1 MDNFQ
6 WLSVKYIVSKYKK
19 FNVPSLQRT
28 YRWGEKEI
36 TLLLNDLYEFYNTN
50 KDSTNDFYPLQPLIL
65 KKSNKNDDTWNV
77 LDGQQRLTTIK
88 LIASYLEMDKDYCL
102 DISYDTRVKTKD
114 FLDNIS
120 NKKEED
126 VGTSMELYYIFHAYE
141 VIKAWFQKKE
151 GRKFVEDKERKN
163 AIKNVLFEK
172 ERTRFVVQEMNS
184 DDDEAKTFQNINQGR
199 IPLSCS
205 ELIKALFLG
214 HIFESHKID
223 NNCRFAYS
231 SDGYGLFIP
240 INPIKEK
247 QELTRIQ
254 NIIAKEWNDIE
265 TVLMHDEFY
274 SFVCPEKE
282 KSISRMDFLFKV
294 ACRNEKFK
302 KYNTNDPF
310 NAFYERIKDDKNANI
325 VDTISHCWNEVV
337 KCFNRM
343 QKLYYDFDAYHLV
356 GFCICEDIGISEDFY
371 KYCNEDEKM
380 DEFKTVIREKIK
392 RKVLNDIKI
401 DDLENLQYENN
412 KDQIKEILLLHN
424 LQSYSDEKLRFPF
437 NLYDGGKN
445 YDIEHI
451 HATAEEKADKKSR
464 YEWYKINNSAIKKK
478 KEKLEGK
485 LKEKL
490 KEKSKDSDDL
500 KDKIGEFDFFE
511 KGYEKIEKGYEK
523 KNFDSFKDDRFNDLR
538 EIMIKDNLDNE
549 KEDLSKDDG
558 IKNLCLLDSTTNRS
572 YKNSLFITKRE
583 MILKKAKG
591 EMDKEGYVYP
601 LLLCTER
608 IFLKFYSDVDSDD
621 NLNFWTSNN
630 REAYLKDISKKV
642 TDFLKLKGEDTNG

>member
-1 MDNFQ
+1 MDNSQ
-6 WLSVKYIVSKYKK
+6 WLSVKDIVSKYKK

-50 KDSTNDFYPLQPLIL
+50 EDSTNDFYPLQPLIL

-88 LIASYLEMDKDYCL
+88 LIASYLEMGKDYCL
-102 DISYDTRVKTKD
+102 DISYDTREKTKD

-126 VGTSMELYYIFHAYE
+126 VGKSMELYYIFHAYE
-141 VIKAWFQKKE
+141 VIKAWFQKDTEKI
-151 GRKFVEDKERKN
+151 N
-163 AIKNVLFEK
+163 AIRNVLFEK

-254 NIIAKEWNDIE
+254 NFIAKEWNDIE

-282 KSISRMDFLFKV
+282 KSINRMDFLFKV

-302 KYNTNDPF
+302 KYKTDDPF
-310 NAFYERIKDDKNANI
+310 NAFYECIKDGNVVDNI
-325 VDTISHCWNEVV
+325 SCCWNVV
-337 KCFNRM
+337 FKCFNRM

-356 GFCICEDIGISEDFY
+356 GFCNCEHIGISEDFY
-371 KYCNEDEKM
+371 KYCNDDEKM
-380 DEFKTVIREKIK
+380 DEFKTAIREKIK
-392 RKVLNDIKI
+392 RKVLKDIKI
-401 DDLENLQYENN
+401 DDLKNLQYENN

-464 YEWYKINNSAIKKK
+464 YEWFETNHSHIEKK
-478 KEKLEGK
+478 KEKLKGLFEIFEEGFK
-485 LKEKL
+485 
-490 KEKSKDSDDL
+490 
-500 KDKIGEFDFFE
+500 
-511 KGYEKIEKGYEK
+511 K
-523 KNFDSFKDDRFNDLR
+523 KNCDIFKDDKFNDLR
-538 EIMIKDNLDNE
+538 KIMINDNLDNGNE

-558 IKNLCLLDSTTNRS
+558 IRNLCLLDSTTNRS
-572 YKNSLFITKRE
+572 YKNSLFITKKE

-591 EMDKEGYVYP
+591 EMDKENYVYP

-608 IFLKFYSDVDSDD
+608 IFLKFYSNVDSDD
-621 NLNFWTSNN
+621 NLNFWTKNN
-630 REAYLKDISKKV
+630 REAYFKDISKKV
-642 TDFLKLKGEDTNG
+642 TAFLKLKGEDTNG

>member
-1 MDNFQ
+1 MDNSQ
-6 WLSVKYIVSKYKK
+6 WLSVKDIVSKYKK

-50 KDSTNDFYPLQPLIL
+50 EDSTNDFYPLQPLIL
-65 KKSNKNDDTWNV
+65 KKNNQDDDTWNV

-88 LIASYLEMDKDYCL
+88 LIASFLKMDKDYCL
-102 DISYDTRVKTKD
+102 DISYDTREKTKD

-126 VGTSMELYYIFHAYE
+126 VGKSMELYYIFHAYE

-240 INPIKEK
+240 IDPIKER
-247 QELTRIQ
+247 QSLTRLQ
-254 NIIAKEWNDIE
+254 NIIAKEWDDIE

-282 KSISRMDFLFKV
+282 KSINRMDFLFKV

-302 KYNTNDPF
+302 KYNTDDPF
-310 NAFYERIKDDKNANI
+310 NAIYECIKDGNVVDNI
-325 VDTISHCWNEVV
+325 FCCWNVV
-337 KCFNRM
+337 FKCFNRM

-356 GFCICEDIGISEDFY
+356 GFCNCENIGISDDFY
-371 KYCNEDEKM
+371 KYCNDDEKM
-380 DEFKTVIREKIK
+380 DEFKTAIRVKIQG
-392 RKVLNDIKI
+392 KVLND
-401 DDLENLQYENN
+401 DDLDEELKRLKYEDN
-412 KDQIKEILLLHN
+412 KDEIKEILLLHN

-464 YEWYKINNSAIKKK
+464 YEWFKTNYSDIKRT
-478 KEKLEGK
+478 
-485 LKEKL
+485 KEKL
-490 KEKSKDSDDL
+490 KDSDYKNEISPRFENAKDL
-500 KDKIGEFDFFE
+500 FKFFE
-511 KGYEKIEKGYEK
+511 EGYDEEGCEK
-523 KNFDSFKDDRFNDLR
+523 KYLDKFKVEEFNKLR

-591 EMDKEGYVYP
+591 EMGKEYYVYP

-608 IFLKFYSDVDSDD
+608 IFLKFYSNVDSDD
-621 NLNFWTSNN
+621 NLNFWTLKN
-630 REAYLKDISKKV
+630 REAYLKDISNKV
-642 TDFLKLKGEDTNG
+642 TEFLKLKGEDTNG

>member
-50 KDSTNDFYPLQPLIL
+50 EDSTNDFYPLQPLIL

-102 DISYDTRVKTKD
+102 DISYDTREKTKD

-141 VIKAWFQKKE
+141 VIKAWFQKEKDTE
-151 GRKFVEDKERKN
+151 KIN
-163 AIKNVLFEK
+163 AIRNVLFEK

-282 KSISRMDFLFKV
+282 KSINRMDFLFKV

-302 KYNTNDPF
+302 KYNTDDPF
-310 NAFYERIKDDKNANI
+310 NAIYECIKDGNVNVVDNI
-325 VDTISHCWNEVV
+325 SCCWNVV
-337 KCFNRM
+337 FKCFNRM
-343 QKLYYDFDAYHLV
+343 QKLYFDFDAYHLV
-356 GFCICEDIGISEDFY
+356 GFCNCEHIGISEDFY
-371 KYCNEDEKM
+371 KYCNDDEKM
-380 DEFKTVIREKIK
+380 DEFKTAIREKIK
-392 RKVLNDIKI
+392 GKVLNGIKI
-401 DDLENLQYENN
+401 DDLHYGESND
-412 KDQIKEILLLHN
+412 KIKEILLLHN

-464 YEWYKINNSAIKKK
+464 IEWYKINNSAIKN
-478 KEKLEGK
+478 EE
-485 LKEKL
+485 EKL
-490 KEKSKDSDDL
+490 KNSKDS
-500 KDKIGEFDFFE
+500 KDSKSF
-511 KGYEKIEKGYEK
+511 YL
-523 KNFDSFKDDRFNDLR
+523 FDSFEKSYKGNNFDIFNKDEEFNKLR
-538 EIMIKDNLDNE
+538 EIMIKVNLDNE

-591 EMDKEGYVYP
+591 EMDKEYCVYP

-608 IFLKFYSDVDSDD
+608 IFLKFYSNVDSDD
-621 NLNFWTSNN
+621 NLNFWTEKN
-630 REAYLKDISKKV
+630 REAYLKDISNKV

>member
-1 MDNFQ
+1 MDNSQ
-6 WLSVKYIVSKYKK
+6 WLSVKDIVSKYKK

-65 KKSNKNDDTWNV
+65 KKSNQNDDTWNV

-88 LIASYLEMDKDYCL
+88 LIASFFEMDKDYCL
-102 DISYDTRVKTKD
+102 DISYDTREKTKD

-126 VGTSMELYYIFHAYE
+126 VGKSMELYYIFHAYE
-141 VIKAWFQKKE
+141 VIKAWFQKNKKE
-151 GRKFVEDKERKN
+151 KDTEKIN
-163 AIKNVLFEK
+163 AIRNVLFEK

-231 SDGYGLFIP
+231 FDGYGLFIP

-254 NIIAKEWNDIE
+254 NFIAKEWNDIE

-274 SFVCPEKE
+274 SFVCPEKDR
-282 KSISRMDFLFKV
+282 SINRMDFLFEV
-294 ACRNEKFK
+294 VCGNERYK
-302 KYNTNDPF
+302 KYKTDDPF
-310 NAFYERIKDDKNANI
+310 NAIYERIKDDKNANI

-371 KYCNEDEKM
+371 KYCNEDEKL
-380 DEFKTVIREKIK
+380 DEFKTAIRVKIK
-392 RKVLNDIKI
+392 GKVLSGLKT
-401 DDLENLQYENN
+401 DDLDEELKGLRYKEN
-412 KDQIKEILLLHN
+412 KDKIKEILLLHN
-424 LQSYSDEKLRFPF
+424 LQSYSYEKIRFPF

-451 HATAEEKADKKSR
+451 HATAEEKADKNSR
-464 YEWYKINNSAIKKK
+464 YEWFETNLSHIKK
-478 KEKLEGK
+478 E
-485 LKEKL
+485 KEKL
-490 KEKSKDSDDL
+490 KGL
-500 KDKIGEFDFFE
+500 FE
-511 KGYEKIEKGYEK
+511 IFEEGYKK
-523 KNFDSFKDDRFNDLR
+523 KNRDIFKDDKFNDLR
-538 EIMIKDNLDNE
+538 KIMINDNLDNGNE
-549 KEDLSKDDG
+549 KEDFLKDNNG
-558 IKNLCLLDSTTNRS
+558 IWNLCLLDSTTNRT

-591 EMDKEGYVYP
+591 EMDKEDYVYP

-608 IFLKFYSDVDSDD
+608 IFLKFYSNVDSDD
-621 NLNFWTSNN
+621 NLNFWTKNN

-642 TDFLKLKGEDTNG
+642 TEFLKLKGEDTNG

>member
-1 MDNFQ
+1 MDNSQ
-6 WLSVKYIVSKYKK
+6 WLSVKDIVSKYKK

-65 KKSNKNDDTWNV
+65 KKSNQNDDTWNV

-88 LIASYLEMDKDYCL
+88 LIASFFEMDKDYCL
-102 DISYDTRVKTKD
+102 DISYDTREKTKD

-126 VGTSMELYYIFHAYE
+126 VGKSMELYYIFHAYE
-141 VIKAWFQKKE
+141 VIKAWFQKNKKE
-151 GRKFVEDKERKN
+151 KDTEKID
-163 AIKNVLFEK
+163 AIRNVLFEK
-172 ERTRFVVQEMNS
+172 ERTRFVVQEMNI

-214 HIFESHKID
+214 HIFESHKND

-240 INPIKEK
+240 INPIKER
-247 QELTRIQ
+247 QSLTRLQ
-254 NIIAKEWNDIE
+254 NIIAKEWDDIE

-274 SFVCPEKE
+274 SFVCPEKDR
-282 KSISRMDFLFKV
+282 SINRMDFLFEV
-294 ACRNEKFK
+294 VCGNEKYK
-302 KYNTNDPF
+302 KYKTNDPF
-310 NAFYERIKDDKNANI
+310 NAIYERIKDDKKSNI

-371 KYCNEDEKM
+371 KYCNEDEKL
-380 DEFKTVIREKIK
+380 DEFKTAIRVKIK
-392 RKVLNDIKI
+392 GKVLSGLKT
-401 DDLENLQYENN
+401 DDLDEWLKGLRYKEN
-412 KDQIKEILLLHN
+412 KGQIKLILLLHN
-424 LQSYSDEKLRFPF
+424 LQSYSYEKIRFPF

-464 YEWYKINNSAIKKK
+464 YEWFDTNHNAIKNNIK
-478 KEKLEGK
+478 K
-485 LKEKL
+485 LKNPNL
-490 KEKSKDSDDL
+490 ITL
-500 KDKIGEFDFFE
+500 
-511 KGYEKIEKGYEK
+511 
-523 KNFDSFKDDRFNDLR
+523 FDSFEEAYGEKKSDKKLDKFKNDKEFNKLR
-538 EIMIKDNLDNE
+538 DIMIIDNFDNDDA
-549 KEDLSKDDG
+549 KEYFSTKDG
-558 IKNLCLLDSTTNRS
+558 IWNLCLLDSTTNRT

-591 EMDKEGYVYP
+591 EMDKEYYVYP

-608 IFLKFYSDVDSDD
+608 IFLKFYSNVDSDD
-621 NLNFWTSNN
+621 NLNFWTKNN

>member
-50 KDSTNDFYPLQPLIL
+50 EDSTNDFYPLQPLIL

-88 LIASYLEMDKDYCL
+88 LIASFLEMDKDYCL
-102 DISYDTRVKTKD
+102 DISYDTREKTKD

-151 GRKFVEDKERKN
+151 GRKFVEDKKRKN

-172 ERTRFVVQEMNS
+172 ERTRFVVQEMNI

-214 HIFESHKID
+214 HIFENNKID
-223 NNCRFAYS
+223 NSCRFVYS

-240 INPIKEK
+240 IDPIKER
-247 QELTRIQ
+247 QSLTRLQ
-254 NIIAKEWNDIE
+254 NIIAKEWDDIE

-274 SFVCPEKE
+274 SFVCPEKDR
-282 KSISRMDFLFKV
+282 SINRMDFLFEV
-294 ACRNEKFK
+294 VCGNEKYK
-302 KYNTNDPF
+302 KYKTDDPF
-310 NAFYERIKDDKNANI
+310 NAIYERIKDDKNANI

-371 KYCNEDEKM
+371 KYCNEDEKL
-380 DEFKTVIREKIK
+380 DEFKTAIRVKIK
-392 RKVLNDIKI
+392 GKVLSGLKT
-401 DDLENLQYENN
+401 DDLDEWLKGLRYKEN

-424 LQSYSDEKLRFPF
+424 LQSYSYEKIRFPF

-464 YEWYKINNSAIKKK
+464 YEWFKTNYSNIKRT
-478 KEKLEGK
+478 KEKLIDSNLITLFNSFEDEEAYGQKK
-485 LKEKL
+485 LDKFKNDKE
-490 KEKSKDSDDL
+490 
-500 KDKIGEFDFFE
+500 
-511 KGYEKIEKGYEK
+511 
-523 KNFDSFKDDRFNDLR
+523 FNKLR

-558 IKNLCLLDSTTNRS
+558 IKNLCLLDSTTNRT

-591 EMDKEGYVYP
+591 EMDKEDYVYP

-608 IFLKFYSDVDSDD
+608 IFLKFYSNVDSDD
-621 NLNFWTSNN
+621 NLNFWTKNN
-630 REAYLKDISKKV
+630 REAYFKDISKKV

>member
-1 MDNFQ
+1 MDNPQ
-6 WLSVKYIVSKYKK
+6 WLSVKDIVSKYKK

-65 KKSNKNDDTWNV
+65 KKSNQNDDTWNV

-88 LIASYLEMDKDYCL
+88 LIASFFEMDKDYCL
-102 DISYDTRVKTKD
+102 DISYDTREKTKD

-126 VGTSMELYYIFHAYE
+126 VGKSMELYYIFHAYE
-141 VIKAWFQKKE
+141 VIKAWFQKNKKE
-151 GRKFVEDKERKN
+151 KDTEKIN
-163 AIKNVLFEK
+163 AIRNVLFEK

-231 SDGYGLFIP
+231 FDGYGLFIP

-254 NIIAKEWNDIE
+254 NIIAKEWDDIE

-274 SFVCPEKE
+274 SFVCPEKDR
-282 KSISRMDFLFKV
+282 SINRMDFLFEV
-294 ACRNEKFK
+294 VCGNEKYK
-302 KYNTNDPF
+302 KYKTDDPF
-310 NAFYERIKDDKNANI
+310 NAIYERIKDDKNANI

-371 KYCNEDEKM
+371 KYCNEDEKL
-380 DEFKTVIREKIK
+380 DEFKTAIRVKIK
-392 RKVLNDIKI
+392 GKVLSGLKT
-401 DDLENLQYENN
+401 DDLDEELKGLRYKEN
-412 KDQIKEILLLHN
+412 KDKIKEILLLHN
-424 LQSYSDEKLRFPF
+424 LQSYSYEKIRFPF

-451 HATAEEKADKKSR
+451 HATAEEKADKNSR
-464 YEWYKINNSAIKKK
+464 YEWFETNLSHIKK
-478 KEKLEGK
+478 E
-485 LKEKL
+485 KEKL
-490 KEKSKDSDDL
+490 KGL
-500 KDKIGEFDFFE
+500 FE
-511 KGYEKIEKGYEK
+511 IFEEGYKK
-523 KNFDSFKDDRFNDLR
+523 KNRDIFKDDKFNDLR
-538 EIMIKDNLDNE
+538 KIMINDNLDNGNE
-549 KEDLSKDDG
+549 KEDFLKDNNG
-558 IKNLCLLDSTTNRS
+558 IWNLCLLDSTTNRT

-591 EMDKEGYVYP
+591 EMDKEDYVYP

-608 IFLKFYSDVDSDD
+608 IFLKFYSNVDSDD
-621 NLNFWTSNN
+621 NLNFWTKNN

-642 TDFLKLKGEDTNG
+642 TEFLKLKGEDTNG

>member
-1 MDNFQ
+1 MDNSQ
-6 WLSVKYIVSKYKK
+6 WLSVKDIVSKYKK

-50 KDSTNDFYPLQPLIL
+50 EDSTNDFYPLQPLIL
-65 KKSNKNDDTWNV
+65 KKSNKNDDAWNV

-102 DISYDTRVKTKD
+102 DISYDTREKTKD

-141 VIKAWFQKKE
+141 VIEAWFQKDTEKI
-151 GRKFVEDKERKN
+151 N
-163 AIKNVLFEK
+163 AIRNVLFEK

-282 KSISRMDFLFKV
+282 KSINRMDFLFKV

-302 KYNTNDPF
+302 KYNTDDPF
-310 NAFYERIKDDKNANI
+310 NAIYECIKDGNVVDNI
-325 VDTISHCWNEVV
+325 SCCWNVV
-337 KCFNRM
+337 FKCFNRM

-356 GFCICEDIGISEDFY
+356 GFCNCEDIGISEDFY
-371 KYCNEDEKM
+371 KYCNDDEKM

-392 RKVLNDIKI
+392 GKVLKVKINDLK
-401 DDLENLQYENN
+401 YEDN
-412 KDQIKEILLLHN
+412 KDEIKEILLLHN

-464 YEWYKINNSAIKKK
+464 YEWYKNNYSAIKRK
-478 KEKLEGK
+478 KEKL
-485 LKEKL
+485 
-490 KEKSKDSDDL
+490 KDSDYL
-500 KDKIGEFDFFE
+500 NEISPRFNTAKGLFDFFE
-511 KGYEKIEKGYEK
+511 KGYEKGNKE
-523 KNFDSFKDDRFNDLR
+523 KNFDSFKDEGFNKLR

-591 EMDKEGYVYP
+591 EMDKEDYVYP

-608 IFLKFYSDVDSDD
+608 IFLKFYSNVDSDD
-621 NLNFWTSNN
+621 NLNFWTEKN

>member
-1 MDNFQ
+1 MDNSQ
-6 WLSVKYIVSKYKK
+6 WLSVKDIVSKYKK

-65 KKSNKNDDTWNV
+65 KKSNQNDDTWNV

-88 LIASYLEMDKDYCL
+88 LIASFLGMDKDYFL
-102 DISYDTRVKTKD
+102 DISYDTREKTKA

-141 VIKAWFQKKE
+141 VIKAWFQKNKKE
-151 GRKFVEDKERKN
+151 KDTEKID
-163 AIKNVLFEK
+163 AIRNVLFEK
-172 ERTRFVVQEMNS
+172 ERTRFVVQEMNI

-240 INPIKEK
+240 IDPIKER
-247 QELTRIQ
+247 QSLTRLQ
-254 NIIAKEWNDIE
+254 NIIAKEWDDIE

-274 SFVCPEKE
+274 SFVCPEKDR
-282 KSISRMDFLFKV
+282 SINRMDFLFEV
-294 ACRNEKFK
+294 VCGNEKYK
-302 KYNTNDPF
+302 KYKTDDPF
-310 NAFYERIKDDKNANI
+310 NAIYERIKDDKKSNI

-371 KYCNEDEKM
+371 KYCNEDEKL
-380 DEFKTVIREKIK
+380 DEFKTAIRVKIK
-392 RKVLNDIKI
+392 GKVLSGLKT
-401 DDLENLQYENN
+401 DDLDEWLKGLRYKEN
-412 KDQIKEILLLHN
+412 KGQIKLILLLHN
-424 LQSYSDEKLRFPF
+424 LQSYSYEKIRFPF

-464 YEWYKINNSAIKKK
+464 YEWFETNHNDIKKNIK
-478 KEKLEGK
+478 KLEDPN
-485 LKEKL
+485 LITL
-490 KEKSKDSDDL
+490 
-500 KDKIGEFDFFE
+500 
-511 KGYEKIEKGYEK
+511 
-523 KNFDSFKDDRFNDLR
+523 FDSFEEAYGEKKSDKKLDKFKNDKEFNKLR
-538 EIMIKDNLDNE
+538 DIMIIDNFDNDDA
-549 KEDLSKDDG
+549 KEYFSTKDG
-558 IKNLCLLDSTTNRS
+558 IWNLCLLDSTTNRT

-591 EMDKEGYVYP
+591 EMDKEYYVYP

-608 IFLKFYSDVDSDD
+608 IFLKFYSNVDSDD
-621 NLNFWTSNN
+621 NLNFWTKNN

-642 TDFLKLKGEDTNG
+642 TEFLKLKGEDTNG

>member
-50 KDSTNDFYPLQPLIL
+50 EDSTNDFYPLQPLIL

-88 LIASYLEMDKDYCL
+88 LIASFLEMGKDYCL
-102 DISYDTRVKTKD
+102 DISYDTREKTKD

-126 VGTSMELYYIFHAYE
+126 VGKSMELYYIFHAYE
-141 VIKAWFQKKE
+141 VIEAWFQKDTEKI
-151 GRKFVEDKERKN
+151 N
-163 AIKNVLFEK
+163 AIRNVLFEK

-282 KSISRMDFLFKV
+282 KSINRMDFLFKV

-302 KYNTNDPF
+302 KYNTDDPF
-310 NAFYERIKDDKNANI
+310 NAIYECIKDGKVVDNI
-325 VDTISHCWNEVV
+325 SCCWNVV
-337 KCFNRM
+337 FKCFNRM

-356 GFCICEDIGISEDFY
+356 GFCNCEHIGISEDFN
-371 KYCNEDEKM
+371 KYCNDDEKM

-392 RKVLNDIKI
+392 GKVLSDIKI
-401 DDLENLQYENN
+401 DDLHYGESND
-412 KDQIKEILLLHN
+412 KIKEILLLHN

-464 YEWYKINNSAIKKK
+464 YEWYKNNYSAIKNLK
-478 KEKLEGK
+478 KEKL
-485 LKEKL
+485 
-490 KEKSKDSDDL
+490 KDSDYLNEISPRFNTAKDL
-500 KDKIGEFDFFE
+500 FDFFE
-511 KGYEKIEKGYEK
+511 KGYEKGCKE
-523 KNFDSFKDDRFNDLR
+523 KNFDTFKDEEFNKLR

-558 IKNLCLLDSTTNRS
+558 IRNLCLLDSTTNRS

-591 EMDKEGYVYP
+591 EMDKEDYVYP

-608 IFLKFYSDVDSDD
+608 IFLKFYSNVDSDD
-621 NLNFWTSNN
+621 NLNFWTLKN
-630 REAYLKDISKKV
+630 REAYLKDISNKV

>member
-1 MDNFQ
+1 MDNSQ
-6 WLSVKYIVSKYKK
+6 WLSVKDIVSKYKK

-50 KDSTNDFYPLQPLIL
+50 EDSTNDFYPLQPLIL

-88 LIASYLEMDKDYCL
+88 LIASFLKMDKDYCL
-102 DISYDTRVKTKD
+102 DISYDTREKTKD

-141 VIKAWFQKKE
+141 VIKAWLQKNKKE
-151 GRKFVEDKERKN
+151 KDTEKID
-163 AIKNVLFEK
+163 AIRNVLFEK
-172 ERTRFVVQEMNS
+172 ERTRFVVQEMNI

-214 HIFESHKID
+214 HIFESHKND

-240 INPIKEK
+240 IDPIKER
-247 QELTRIQ
+247 QSLTRLQ
-254 NIIAKEWNDIE
+254 NIIAKEWDDIE

-274 SFVCPEKE
+274 SFVCPEKDR
-282 KSISRMDFLFKV
+282 SINRMDFLFEV
-294 ACRNEKFK
+294 VCGNEKYK
-302 KYNTNDPF
+302 KYKTDDPF
-310 NAFYERIKDDKNANI
+310 NAIYERIKDDKKSNI

-371 KYCNEDEKM
+371 KYCNEDEKL
-380 DEFKTVIREKIK
+380 DEFKTAIRVKIK
-392 RKVLNDIKI
+392 GKVLSDLKT
-401 DDLENLQYENN
+401 DDLDEESIEKLQY
-412 KDQIKEILLLHN
+412 KDSKNQIKEILLLHN

-464 YEWYKINNSAIKKK
+464 YEWFKNNLSAIKREIKK
-478 KEKLEGK
+478 L
-485 LKEKL
+485 
-490 KEKSKDSDDL
+490 KDSDDL
-500 KDKIGEFDFFE
+500 KALFVPFENAYKGNNLDEF
-511 KGYEKIEKGYEK
+511 K
-523 KNFDSFKDDRFNDLR
+523 KDEEFNKLR
-538 EIMIKDNLDNE
+538 EIMINE
-549 KEDLSKDDG
+549 NSEEGLSKDDE
-558 IKNLCLLDSTTNRS
+558 IKNLCLLDSTTNRT

-583 MILKKAKG
+583 LILKKAKG

-608 IFLKFYSDVDSDD
+608 IFLKFYSNVDSDD
-621 NLNFWTSNN
+621 NLNFWTKNN
-630 REAYLKDISKKV
+630 REAYLKDISNKV

>member
-50 KDSTNDFYPLQPLIL
+50 EDSTNDFYPLQPLIL

-88 LIASYLEMDKDYCL
+88 LIASFLEMGKDYCL
-102 DISYDTRVKTKD
+102 DISYDTREKTKD

-126 VGTSMELYYIFHAYE
+126 VGKSMELYYIFHAYE
-141 VIKAWFQKKE
+141 VIKAWFQKDTEKI
-151 GRKFVEDKERKN
+151 N
-163 AIKNVLFEK
+163 AIRNVLFEN

-282 KSISRMDFLFKV
+282 KSINRMDFLFKV

-302 KYNTNDPF
+302 KYNTDDPF
-310 NAFYERIKDDKNANI
+310 NAIYECIKDEQIGNVVDNI
-325 VDTISHCWNEVV
+325 SCCWNVV
-337 KCFNRM
+337 FKCFNRM

-356 GFCICEDIGISEDFY
+356 GFCNCEHIGISEDFY
-371 KYCNEDEKM
+371 KYCNDDEKM

-392 RKVLNDIKI
+392 GKVLKDFKI
-401 DDLENLQYENN
+401 DDFENLQYENN

-464 YEWYKINNSAIKKK
+464 YEWFENNYSAIKNK
-478 KEKLEGK
+478 KEKLE
-485 LKEKL
+485 
-490 KEKSKDSDDL
+490 
-500 KDKIGEFDFFE
+500 
-511 KGYEKIEKGYEK
+511 
-523 KNFDSFKDDRFNDLR
+523 KN
-538 EIMIKDNLDNE
+538 
-549 KEDLSKDDG
+549 
-558 IKNLCLLDSTTNRS
+558 
-572 YKNSLFITKRE
+572 
-583 MILKKAKG
+583 
-591 EMDKEGYVYP
+591 
-601 LLLCTER
+601 
-608 IFLKFYSDVDSDD
+608 
-621 NLNFWTSNN
+621 
-630 REAYLKDISKKV
+630 
-642 TDFLKLKGEDTNG
+642 

>member
-50 KDSTNDFYPLQPLIL
+50 EDSTNDFYPLQPLIL

-88 LIASYLEMDKDYCL
+88 LIASSLEMDKDYCL
-102 DISYDTRVKTKD
+102 DISYDTREKTKD

-141 VIKAWFQKKE
+141 VIKAWFQKDTEKI
-151 GRKFVEDKERKN
+151 N
-163 AIKNVLFEK
+163 AIRNVLFEK

-223 NNCRFAYS
+223 SNCRFAYS

-247 QELTRIQ
+247 QELIRIQ

-282 KSISRMDFLFKV
+282 RSINRMDFLFKV

-302 KYNTNDPF
+302 KYKTDDPF
-310 NAFYERIKDDKNANI
+310 NAIYECIKDGKVVDNI
-325 VDTISHCWNEVV
+325 SRCWNVV
-337 KCFNRM
+337 FKCFNRM

-356 GFCICEDIGISEDFY
+356 GFCNCEHIGISEDFN
-371 KYCNEDEKM
+371 KYCNDDEKM
-380 DEFKTVIREKIK
+380 DEFKTEIREKIK
-392 RKVLNDIKI
+392 GKVLSGIKI
-401 DDLENLQYENN
+401 DDLHYGESND
-412 KDQIKEILLLHN
+412 KIKEILLLHN

-464 YEWYKINNSAIKKK
+464 YEWFETNHSHIKK
-478 KEKLEGK
+478 E
-485 LKEKL
+485 KEKL
-490 KEKSKDSDDL
+490 KGL
-500 KDKIGEFDFFE
+500 FE
-511 KGYEKIEKGYEK
+511 IFEEGFKK
-523 KNFDSFKDDRFNDLR
+523 KNRDIFKDDKFNDLR
-538 EIMIKDNLDNE
+538 KIMINDNLDNGNE

-558 IKNLCLLDSTTNRS
+558 IRNLCLLDSTTNRS

-591 EMDKEGYVYP
+591 EMDKEDYVYP

-608 IFLKFYSDVDSDD
+608 IFLKFYSNVDSDD
-621 NLNFWTSNN
+621 NLNFWTLNN
-630 REAYLKDISKKV
+630 REAYLKDILKKV